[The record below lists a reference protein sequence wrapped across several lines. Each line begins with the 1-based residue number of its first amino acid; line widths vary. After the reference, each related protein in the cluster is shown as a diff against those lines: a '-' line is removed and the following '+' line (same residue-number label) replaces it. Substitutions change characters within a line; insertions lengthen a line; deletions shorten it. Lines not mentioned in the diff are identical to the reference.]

1 MPTHCEEIPN
11 DAVHRREPLH
21 VSGRLEPPH
30 LALPLSR
37 RLVGDFCAIVRIL
50 IRAVD
55 HRRHHRAARRR
66 VAAELVGDQPTG
78 NTALALQ

>member
-1 MPTHCEEIPN
+1 MPTHREEIPY
-11 DAVHRREPLH
+11 DAVDRREPLH

-50 IRAVD
+50 ICTVD
-55 HRRHHRAARRR
+55 HRRHHRPARRR
-66 VAAELVGDQPTG
+66 VATELVGDQPSG
-78 NTALALQ
+78 NTSLALQ